1 MINRFK
7 TPLLL
12 ALLTVLMVLMD
23 NAIGGQT
30 GMFLAFVLAL
40 ANALRKLHAAAHNI
54 PMPGAQ
60 PVTAHMFIVN
70 PLAGSS
76 AMKCFST
83 HPPMDERIARLEAIA
98 RGRYE

>member
-7 TPLLL
+7 TTLLL
-12 ALLTVLMVLMD
+12 ALLTVLMVLMG

-54 PMPGAQ
+54 PMQGGQ
-60 PVTAHMFIVN
+60 PQLKPIF
-70 PLAGSS
+70 LSS
-76 AMKCFST
+76 IHSLGVQ
-83 HPPMDERIARLEAIA
+83 I
-98 RGRYE
+98 